1 MTTAL
6 IAVPYAARAQQQPV
20 LELRPRRQAASD
32 PASARL
38 GQAVHRVLEWAGR
51 PGAALPRS
59 EWPRACAAAAAE
71 FGLLSEGAAQVLGP
85 VLAVLTSD
93 ACARFF
99 DGPQLRWAGTE
110 VPVAAQ
116 GLTLRID
123 RLVALGPAT
132 GPLQWWV
139 LDYKLQHRPAE
150 VDNYR
155 EQLQTY
161 VAAVRA
167 LQPGGDVRGAFITG
181 GGALIKL
188 G

>member
-1 MTTAL
+1 M
-6 IAVPYAARAQQQPV
+6 V
-20 LELRPRRQAASD
+20 ELRPRLHTAGDAG
-32 PASARL
+32 AARL

-59 EWPRACAAAAAE
+59 EWPRACAAAAAA
-71 FGLLSEGAAQVLGP
+71 FGLGAGGAAQVLGP
-85 VLAVLTSD
+85 VQAVLTSA

-99 DGPQLRWAGTE
+99 DGPLLRWAGTE
-110 VPVAAQ
+110 VPLAALGQ
-116 GLTLRID
+116 TLRID
-123 RLVALGPAT
+123 RLVALGAAT

-150 VDNYR
+150 VDSYR
-155 EQLQTY
+155 EQLQIY

-167 LQPGGDVRGAFITG
+167 LQPGVEVRGAFITG
-181 GGALIKL
+181 GGALIEL